1 MKMRKS
7 GRKTIIGTIGAV
19 LLLAAALFPL
29 SVKMDAGRVISTS
42 DDMQRRITLMHVR
55 QALRMERESG
65 SAVAPMM
72 DIEDAWAI
80 EDARSEAQQ
89 PLVWEMHSGDD
100 ELGFDAASNTFYCSI
115 GSSLESWPE
124 LALTLR
130 GEAGVQAAWI
140 DDYTYDFCADAVQEG
155 YRYELISYTDEEYAY
170 FGVVFTGLPVV
181 TLHVEDA
188 AELGE
193 TYIPARVSIAGAGY
207 EAIDTAALT
216 HLRGGGFDK
225 GIDKPSYR
233 VEFHRLSDK
242 GKDKKNRLSVLGMD
256 DDSDWL
262 LVSNA
267 GDASCVHNELAFE
280 LWNRWNS
287 GDEAFARLESRMVEV
302 FVQDEYMGL
311 YQLLQRIDEEDELEE
326 NGDPYTDAAARLIGM
341 RFETGR
347 PVSEMALPIGG
358 CLELRYAPPGR
369 GTEETFAR
377 FADYVTLNLPDGDEN
392 RLDDEAFSALALGRV
407 DVRELMSY
415 YLYMN
420 VCSLPYDNVKN
431 NVFIWARQ
439 TAQGDRYTL
448 SPWDMDSGFAPLFT
462 DGMESVNM
470 WMTLP
475 VRMLELDVGGSRAAL
490 WAVYEEMRASLLT
503 DDAIYQWIQDK
514 EDEINASGAYLRET
528 ERWRGGAESLSL
540 ADVSAHTLSQ
550 MSVIERHM
558 REMWPIAEDDEGA
571 AKN

>member
-1 MKMRKS
+1 MKTS
-7 GRKTIIGTIGAV
+7 GRKTIIGTVGAV
-19 LLLAAALFPL
+19 LLLAAAFFPL
-29 SVKMDAGRVISTS
+29 SMRMDAGRVISTS
-42 DDMQRRITLMHVR
+42 DDMQRRITLMHIN
-55 QALRMERESG
+55 QALRMERDSG

-72 DIEDAWAI
+72 DIEEAWAI
-80 EDARSEAQQ
+80 EDARSEAQE
-89 PLVWEMHSGDD
+89 PLVMEMHSGDS
-100 ELGFDAASNTFYCSI
+100 ELGFDRASNTFYCSI
-115 GSSLESWPE
+115 GSGLEDWPE
-124 LALTLR
+124 LVLTVR
-130 GEAGVQAAWI
+130 GAEGVKAAWI

-155 YRYELISYTDEEYAY
+155 YRYELLAYTGEEYAY

-181 TLHVEDA
+181 MLHVEDTS
-188 AELGE
+188 ELGE
-193 TYIPARVSIAGAGY
+193 SYIPARASVSGGGY
-207 EAIDTAALT
+207 EAIDTAALV

-267 GDASCVHNELAFE
+267 GDASCVRNELAFE
-280 LWNRWNS
+280 LWDKWN
-287 GDEAFARLESRMVEV
+287 GEDKAFARLESRMVEV

-326 NGDPYTDAAARLIGM
+326 NGGDPYADAVVRLIGM

-347 PVSEMALPIGG
+347 PVSQMSLPIGG

-369 GTEETFAR
+369 SRQETFAR
-377 FADYVTLNLPDGDEN
+377 FEDYVTLNLPDGDEN
-392 RLDDEAFSALALGRV
+392 RLDDEAFAALALSRV
-407 DVRELMSY
+407 DVRGLMSY

-439 TAQGDRYTL
+439 TAQGDRYIL
-448 SPWDMDSGFAPLFT
+448 SPWDMDSGFSPLFT
-462 DGMESVNM
+462 DGTESINM

-490 WAVYEEMRASLLT
+490 WDVFEEMRASLLT

-558 REMWPIAEDDEGA
+558 REMWPVSGDDGRAAE
-571 AKN
+571 K